1 MSATLN
7 ALFSGTKDSR
17 GKQLY
22 YLHNYSLALSI
33 DGSIAIL
40 WVRQL
45 SVEGSKIF
53 NQGN

>member
-1 MSATLN
+1 MHCFQAQKT
-7 ALFSGTKDSR
+7 AG